1 MTLHKSR
8 ATPGINLGANV
19 VRPPSRW
26 DLDSRASSKR
36 ENPSLNVIPLVIGGL
51 ALFRRRR
58 MIADE
63 IRYFFP
69 LERRGT
75 NLALG
80 ESSGNSWSDFF
91 FFSSVSSETE
101 SVRSF
106 PARWTRVRVHRS
118 TGAFRRLLLLRA
130 PIQSA
135 TAPTSHCEDFM
146 KQHGDVKFSCNLNN
160 STGFV

>member
-1 MTLHKSR
+1 VQTSLGRH
-8 ATPGINLGANV
+8 PVGI
-19 VRPPSRW
+19 W
-26 DLDSRASSKR
+26 IASFLEKR
-36 ENPSLNVIPLVIGGL
+36 ESILERLNPPRHRGSLYFAVVV
-51 ALFRRRR
+51 

-80 ESSGNSWSDFF
+80 ESSGNSWSDF

-118 TGAFRRLLLLRA
+118 TGAFRRLLLLEA
-130 PIQSA
+130 PIQSRNRA
-135 TAPTSHCEDFM
+135 DLA
-146 KQHGDVKFSCNLNN
+146 L
-160 STGFV
+160 